1 MYIFRLGSRYTICM
15 WISRSYIDFLITI
28 HIHMHIYIYIIHDIN
43 EHIYIYLYTFKI
55 VYIYIYIYT
64 YIHSFILLPCAQR
77 LQITKVGL
85 TYKVAL
91 MTDESDAKLTK
102 LLGPKLSGCPQGWEH
117 MQMSSPGR
125 DVRTEESITLQI
137 LANQSQSQSH
147 WIQTC
152 MTFSSEAQPSTG

>member
-1 MYIFRLGSRYTICM
+1 MYRFIYIFRLGSRYTICM

-28 HIHMHIYIYIIHDIN
+28 HIHMHIDIYIIHDIN

-55 VYIYIYIYT
+55 VYTYIYT
-64 YIHSFILLPCAQR
+64 YIHSFILLPYAQR

-85 TYKVAL
+85 IYKVAL
-91 MTDESDAKLTK
+91 MTDESDSKLTK
-102 LLGPKLSGCPQGWEH
+102 LLGPKSSGCPQGWEH

-147 WIQTC
+147 
-152 MTFSSEAQPSTG
+152 